1 MEKTIKI
8 LGMMCSHCEATV
20 KNALEALDG
29 VTSARVSHTD
39 GIAVV
44 TMSKEITDDVLKS
57 TVEERGYQVL

>member
-8 LGMMCSHCEATV
+8 SGMMCPHCEATV
-20 KNALEALDG
+20 KNALEALNG

-39 GIAVV
+39 GIEVV
-44 TMSKEITDDVLKS
+44 TMSKEITDEVLKS